1 MTEDEKKQ
9 VAAFRFGVICDLV
22 NGVTLEPGEQER
34 LIRDKCARKW
44 QIPFSSKTH
53 ISRSSILRWMR
64 LYKKSGGKLTSL
76 YPKDRSDRG
85 HSRSLDE
92 ETCLAL
98 IELRKQL
105 PKATVGH
112 LIHQMQKRRLVS
124 AGIKLAP
131 SNVYRFLHQHELM
144 NPAMTQPTDRRKFEA
159 ELANDLWQSDVM
171 HGPHVDRDGK
181 KRKSYLIAIIDD
193 HSRLIIHSQFYLN
206 ERLDAYLDTLEH
218 ALLKRGL
225 PRKLYVDNG
234 PAFRSR
240 HLEHITASL
249 GIALIHSKPYTPQGR
264 GKIERFF
271 RTVRA
276 DFVTGFSG
284 CTLVDLNEAF
294 ELWLTEIYHQRKHSA
309 TGQTP
314 FKRFT
319 DNMQCLRCAPGNLK
333 DYFRQNARRR
343 VAKDRTVTLKGN
355 LFEAPVNLIGRQV
368 ELLYHAHDIKRVEIL
383 YRQKSYGFLRPVDL
397 HVNCRVKRD
406 KNRNTQINIDAD
418 KNKYRGGSLLSPKR
432 KKIDG

>member
-1 MTEDEKKQ
+1 MTEDQKKQ
-9 VAAFRFGVICDLV
+9 IAAFRFGVICDLV
-22 NGVTLEPGEQER
+22 NRVALEPGEQER
-34 LIRDKCARKW
+34 LIRDKCGRKW
-44 QIPFSSKTH
+44 QIPFSSRTH
-53 ISRSSILRWMR
+53 ISRSSIFRWMR
-64 LYKKSGGKLTSL
+64 LYKKSGAKLTSL

-92 ETCLAL
+92 QTCLAL

-171 HGPHVDRDGK
+171 HGPRVDRNGK
-181 KRKSYLIAIIDD
+181 KRKSYLIAILDD
-193 HSRLIIHSQFYLN
+193 HSRLIIHGQFYLN
-206 ERLDAYLDTLEH
+206 ERLDSYLDTLEH

-225 PRKLYVDNG
+225 PRKLYVDNA

-276 DFVTGFSG
+276 DFVTGFRG
-284 CTLVDLNEAF
+284 KTLHDINEAF
-294 ELWLTEIYHQRKHSA
+294 ELWLTEIYHHRKHSA
-309 TGQTP
+309 TGQSP

-319 DNMQCLRCAPGNLK
+319 DNMQCLRNAPGNLK

-368 ELLYHAHDIKRVEIL
+368 QLLYHADDIKRVEIL

-406 KNRNTQINIDAD
+406 KNRNTQINIDAH
-418 KNKYRGGSLLSPKR
+418 KNKYRGGSLLSVKR